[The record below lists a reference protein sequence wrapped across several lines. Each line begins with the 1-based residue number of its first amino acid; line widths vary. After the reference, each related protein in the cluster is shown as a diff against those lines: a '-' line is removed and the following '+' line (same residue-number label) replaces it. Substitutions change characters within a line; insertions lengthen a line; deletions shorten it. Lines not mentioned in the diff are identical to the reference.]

1 MSKLEKLIQEILK
14 LNKDLRFQELA
25 KVLIRLGYTQCQ
37 PSKGSSHYIFRKN
50 GCMPITI
57 PKHKPVKRVYIELVR
72 DIIMEYIDE
81 ERDLWKI

>member
-14 LNKDLRFQELA
+14 LNKDLRFEELA
-25 KVLIRLGYTQCQ
+25 KVLIRLGYTQYQ

-57 PKHKPVKRVYIELVR
+57 PKHKPLKRVYIELVR

-81 ERDLWKI
+81 ERDI